1 MWKILNSRYQNI
13 LEKKDCHKKS
23 KGESSNKVPHERKKK
38 KKKREQPRGSRL
50 EKEDSQ
56 ERELC
61 VEKKIKRRE
70 QSVAPLR
77 KIISV
82 CVCESKE
89 KQESFF
95 FSRETYIRIIVIDLI
110 IVKLFRVCLVIFSLQ
125 RESVFH
131 VNFVFLCVIV
141 ILNY

>member
-1 MWKILNSRYQNI
+1 M
-13 LEKKDCHKKS
+13 
-23 KGESSNKVPHERKKK
+23 PHEREKKK
-38 KKKREQPRGSRL
+38 KKKRWEQPRGSRL

-82 CVCESKE
+82 CVCEQRKT
-89 KQESFF
+89 
-95 FSRETYIRIIVIDLI
+95 REFYL
-110 IVKLFRVCLVIFSLQ
+110 
-125 RESVFH
+125 
-131 VNFVFLCVIV
+131 
-141 ILNY
+141 